1 MNNLYLLIGE
11 SGSGKSSIE
20 RKLVSNYGLK
30 KVLSYTTR
38 PVRDDDPNDIF
49 THTFITKGE
58 FDKLDNRVAYT
69 KYDNNEY
76 CATSDQLEEADIYVI
91 DPAGI
96 EFLEHNYRGKKGL
109 VKIYIHC
116 SLSERMKRLENR
128 DGFDAALNR
137 VKTDIIEFR
146 GVKDYCDYIVK
157 NEGDLIDNA
166 VDSVMEI
173 IKECER
179 SSQLSL
185 ETDGDHHG

>member
-1 MNNLYLLIGE
+1 MNNIYLLIGE

-20 RKLVSNYGLK
+20 RKLVDDYGLK

-49 THTFITKGE
+49 THTFVTKKE
-58 FDKLDNRVAYT
+58 FNNIKNRIAYT
-69 KYDNNEY
+69 KYDDNEY
-76 CATSDQLEEADIYVI
+76 CATSEQLEEADIYVI

-96 EFLEHNYRGKKGL
+96 EYLEHNYRGKKGL
-109 VKIYIHC
+109 IKIYIYC

-137 VKTDIIEFR
+137 IKTDIVEFR

-157 NEGDLIDNA
+157 NEGDLLDNT
-166 VDSVMEI
+166 VDRVIEI

-179 SSQLSL
+179 WAQVSL
-185 ETDGDHHG
+185 EMDGDYYG

>member
-1 MNNLYLLIGE
+1 MNNLYLLIGA

-38 PVRDDDPNDIF
+38 PVRDDDPNDVF
-49 THTFITKGE
+49 THTFVTKEE
-58 FDKLDNRVAYT
+58 FDKLENRVAYT

-76 CATSDQLEEADIYVI
+76 CATLDQLEEADIYVI

-96 EFLEHNYRGKKGL
+96 EFLEHNYRGKKGII
-109 VKIYIHC
+109 KIYIYC
-116 SLSERMKRLENR
+116 SLSECMKRLENR

-137 VKTDIIEFR
+137 IKTDIIEFR

-179 SSQLSL
+179 LSQLSL
-185 ETDGDHHG
+185 ETGGDRHG